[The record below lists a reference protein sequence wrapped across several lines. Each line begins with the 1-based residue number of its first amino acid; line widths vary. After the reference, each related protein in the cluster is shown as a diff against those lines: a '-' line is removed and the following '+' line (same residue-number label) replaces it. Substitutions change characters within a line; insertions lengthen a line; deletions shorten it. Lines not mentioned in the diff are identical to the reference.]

1 MIDAFDIIYATKA
14 YSLDLSILPC
24 LPHDIANSAED
35 DYSSQHVNGSSRTG
49 CNSPTMQ
56 FFQAVTFGMIGES
69 AFVLLTLTIH
79 NCRRMNPTAGGW
91 EETAVQDLNRGIIMF
106 FLLQVAFITILVFVW
121 IMKNVFRPALQST
134 LCVLDDLRELLHR
147 ELP

>member
-1 MIDAFDIIYATKA
+1 
-14 YSLDLSILPC
+14 
-24 LPHDIANSAED
+24 
-35 DYSSQHVNGSSRTG
+35 
-49 CNSPTMQ
+49 MQ
-56 FFQAVTFGMIGES
+56 FFQAVTFGMIGGS
-69 AFVLLTLTIH
+69 AFVLLTLIIR

-121 IMKNVFRPALQST
+121 IMKNVFRPVLQST

-147 ELP
+147 ELQ